1 MYIKVRCS
9 PIVIYIDA
17 CLHPVLCDHNNVM
30 SCHDPTVSLPNSEG
44 PPQQSSSGH
53 KYPILLQLSG
63 NIQNL
68 VTTCSSHFF
77 LGLISEICQKSLFTH
92 FHFRETWVVKMPIF
106 TLLTLL
112 TLLRVLS
119 ILWDFINTPRSQK
132 LSFYWDHILPP
143 LKSYLKIW
151 TRSTEYWRLLFT
163 KWKSH
168 RILLVSG

>member
-1 MYIKVRCS
+1 MFSDCD
-9 PIVIYIDA
+9 IDA

-68 VTTCSSHFF
+68 VTTCWSHF
-77 LGLISEICQKSLFTH
+77 LSDLSKISFY
-92 FHFRETWVVKMPIF
+92 
-106 TLLTLL
+106 

-163 KWKSH
+163 KWKSL